1 MTDPDKLKMS
11 VVADEEVTAEC
22 PRCGEVVP
30 VNSHDCDA
38 EATFDGVCAM
48 CQQPYDEY
56 LEHLKDCDGGE

>member
-30 VNSHDCDA
+30 VNTHDCDG
-38 EATFDGVCAM
+38 EQLFDGVCAM
-48 CQQPYDEY
+48 CGERYDEY
-56 LEHLKDCDGGE
+56 LEHLQECDGGE